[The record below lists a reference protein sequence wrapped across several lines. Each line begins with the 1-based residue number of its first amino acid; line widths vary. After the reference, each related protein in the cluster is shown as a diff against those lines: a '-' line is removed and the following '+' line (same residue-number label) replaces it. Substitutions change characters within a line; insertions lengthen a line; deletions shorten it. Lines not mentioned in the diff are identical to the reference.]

1 MFIFSSNLEKIASL
15 GRVLGDRSVLY
26 KYLNPHLVA
35 IATLSTST
43 STDLNIYLVDVVKGS
58 ILHHAIHENV
68 GSSHPVR
75 IAQIENSV
83 VYHFWSENNNEK
95 GYVIVV
101 YELYESE
108 NKDQRF
114 ERYDAMK
121 DKIYNFGLNRITN
134 LVINYIYTYIFRLF
148 L

>member
-1 MFIFSSNLEKIASL
+1 M
-15 GRVLGDRSVLY
+15 
-26 KYLNPHLVA
+26 
-35 IATLSTST
+35 
-43 STDLNIYLVDVVKGS
+43 NIYLVDVVKGS

-75 IAQIENSV
+75 IAQIENLV

-114 ERYDAMK
+114 ERYAMK
-121 DKIYNFGLNRITN
+121 DKIYNFGLTQITN
-134 LVINYIYTYIFRLF
+134 LVINCIYTYIFR
-148 L
+148 